1 LPGWNHQS
9 PTEDVKPDPW
19 KELEGLSPRV
29 MNTLLANDYW
39 SREAVRRLFA
49 AGNPRIPGLGTKG
62 IYEIKRWLETPPK
75 PTLTFPVE
83 RSYLVYYWDCGT
95 SNHRHKTKELAEQ
108 CMDNQRLRQKAA
120 GGLDRE
126 WLLARHRAGES
137 MRSLAREMNR
147 STARIGQLIRKAMRD
162 EERK

>member
-1 LPGWNHQS
+1 M
-9 PTEDVKPDPW
+9 KPDPW
-19 KELEGLSPRV
+19 KELEGLSLRV
-29 MNTLLANDYW
+29 MNTLLAYDYW

-62 IYEIKRWLETPPK
+62 IHEIKRWLEAPPK
-75 PTLTFPVE
+75 PTQTFPVE

-108 CMDNQRLRQKAA
+108 CMDRQRARHKAA
-120 GGLDRE
+120 GGLDRDR
-126 WLLARHRAGES
+126 LLARHRAGES

-147 STARIGQLIRKAMRD
+147 STERIRQLIGKAIQD
-162 EERK
+162 EERGLK